1 MVYLLLYVDDIILTT
16 SSVALL
22 QQIISTLKREFTMK
36 DLGLLHHFMGVSIQH
51 QADGLFLT
59 QHQFTLNIL
68 ECVGMMDC
76 KPISTPMDTQ
86 AKVSA
91 EFMPPIADLTHFRGL
106 TGALQYL
113 AFTCPVPSRPVLA
126 YTVQQI
132 CLHVHD
138 PRESHL
144 ITMKCTLHYLWGT
157 LDYGLLL

>member
-36 DLGLLHHFMGVSIQH
+36 DLGPLHHFMGVSIQH

-59 QHQFTLNIL
+59 QHQFALNIL
-68 ECVGMMDC
+68 ECAGMMDC
-76 KPISTPMDTQ
+76 KPILTPMDTQ

-91 EFMPPIADLTHFRGL
+91 EFMPPIADPTHFRGL

-113 AFTCPVPSRPVLA
+113 AFTRPVPSHPCLRRPADLP
-126 YTVQQI
+126 
-132 CLHVHD
+132 
-138 PRESHL
+138 PRA
-144 ITMKCTLHYLWGT
+144 
-157 LDYGLLL
+157 